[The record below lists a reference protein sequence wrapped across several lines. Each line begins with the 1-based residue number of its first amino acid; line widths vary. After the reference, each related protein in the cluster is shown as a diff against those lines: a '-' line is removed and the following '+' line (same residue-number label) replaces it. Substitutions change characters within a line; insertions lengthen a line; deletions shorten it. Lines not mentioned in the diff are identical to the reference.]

1 MKVAVIRKKKMKIV
15 KILVIHPSVILYRK
29 CVIVKYVGKFEVKTQ
44 KKDKLPIKKI
54 SISENKIY
62 PENQEKTACVEY
74 STVYSPPEELQI
86 PENANKN
93 VNELNPLMSDS
104 TLSSSSNSDITS
116 RLDSPSEDNHGL
128 VPDLS
133 GTILDIDSRSSSAT
147 ITPVAKSF
155 PK

>member
-1 MKVAVIRKKKMKIV
+1 L
-15 KILVIHPSVILYRK
+15 IL
-29 CVIVKYVGKFEVKTQ
+29 
-44 KKDKLPIKKI
+44 
-54 SISENKIY
+54 ENKIY

-86 PENANKN
+86 PENSNKN
-93 VNELNPLMSDS
+93 VNESNPMMSDS
-104 TLSSSSNSDITS
+104 TLSSSSNSDINS
-116 RLDSPSEDNHGL
+116 RFHSPGEEKNGI

-133 GTILDIDSRSSSAT
+133 GTIDSKSSSAT

>member
-1 MKVAVIRKKKMKIV
+1 M
-15 KILVIHPSVILYRK
+15 
-29 CVIVKYVGKFEVKTQ
+29 
-44 KKDKLPIKKI
+44 
-54 SISENKIY
+54 
-62 PENQEKTACVEY
+62 EY